1 MSDLLAR
8 VTQAIERHALC
19 AAGQTVVV
27 GVSGGVDSLVLLHV
41 LLALRDRLGIRLHV
55 ATLDHGLRGEAGAAD
70 AAFVRATAEAWG
82 VPCTTG
88 RADVP
93 ALADSLGLGI
103 EETARRVRYT
113 FLVRVARQVGAKRVA
128 VGHQRDDQAET
139 VLLHLLRGSGLSGLR
154 GMAPISPLT
163 DSHILADIPLQ
174 CDPSLNSSAAPQL
187 WPMLIR
193 PLLTISRAE
202 IEAYA
207 AAHGLQPRA
216 DASNADL
223 TYLRNRLRHQVLP
236 LLETLNPNIRQTLAQ
251 TADVL
256 RADAEVLEAAGEAAL
271 RQVTRSSP
279 PGSVLFDRAAWAVLP
294 LALKRY
300 TLRAAVRQLRPDLRD
315 VTYAHIADA
324 VALAESGRTGA
335 RAPLPGGLA
344 LRVSYETLVIGPAAE
359 GTAEVGDAA
368 PALDPAQAGLSFTAG
383 ETVERP
389 FGAWVFSARPLR
401 PDDDLPALHADPLCA
416 ALWVPVG
423 ATLALRTRRAGD
435 RFRPRGLGGH
445 SQKLADTLIAMRVP
459 APWRE
464 RVPLLTANGVIAW
477 FVAPTPEGVRG
488 RVAEPFAMPDPPEK
502 SRTAVGVVVRWQRL
516 SALLRV

>member
-8 VTQAIERHALC
+8 VTQAIERHGLC

-41 LLALRDRLGIRLHV
+41 LLALRDRLSIRLHV

-70 AAFVRATAEAWG
+70 AAFVRATAAAWG
-82 VPCTTG
+82 VPCTAG

-93 ALADSLGLGI
+93 ALADSLRLGI

-113 FLVRVARQVGAKRVA
+113 FLVQVARQVRAERVA

-139 VLLHLLRGSGLSGLR
+139 VLLHLLRGSGLNGLR
-154 GMAPISPLT
+154 GMAPLSPLT
-163 DSHILADIPLQ
+163 GSHILADVPLL
-174 CDPSLNSSAAPQL
+174 CDPPLTAPAAPDL
-187 WPMLIR
+187 WPVLIR
-193 PLLTISRAE
+193 PLLDISRAE

-256 RADAEVLEAAGEAAL
+256 RADAEALEAAGAEALA
-271 RQVTRSSP
+271 QVTRPSP
-279 PGSVLFDRAAWAVLP
+279 PGSVVFDQAAWAALP
-294 LALKRY
+294 LAFKRY
-300 TLRAAVRQLRPDLRD
+300 TLRAALRQLRPDLRD

-324 VALAESGRTGA
+324 VTLAEAGRTGA
-335 RAPLPGGLA
+335 RAPLPGGLT
-344 LRVSYETLVIGPAAE
+344 LRVGYGALVIGPADDSAAE
-359 GTAEVGDAA
+359 IGDDA
-368 PALDPAQAGLSFTAG
+368 PALDPALSGLSFTAG
-383 ETVERP
+383 ETVERT
-389 FGAWVFSARPLR
+389 FGTWVFSARPLH
-401 PDDDLPALHADPLCA
+401 PDDDLPALHADPLGA
-416 ALWVPVG
+416 ALWVPAG
-423 ATLALRTRRAGD
+423 ATLALRTRQAGD

-464 RVPLLTANGVIAW
+464 RVPLLTVNGVIAW

-488 RVAEPFAMPDPPEK
+488 RVAEPFARPDLPED
-502 SRTAVGVVVRWQRL
+502 SRTAVGVMVCWRRL
-516 SALLRV
+516 TALPRV